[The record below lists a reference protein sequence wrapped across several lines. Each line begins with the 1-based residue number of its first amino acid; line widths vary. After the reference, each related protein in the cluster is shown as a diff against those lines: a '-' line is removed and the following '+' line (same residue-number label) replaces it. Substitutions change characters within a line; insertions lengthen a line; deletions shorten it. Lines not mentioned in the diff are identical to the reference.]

1 MAAPEDKGGRGG
13 KKGGNGGIGERPHI
27 SRDDIHRFSGIHGGT
42 GGVGGEGGDDG
53 GDGGAGQGPNI
64 STELLP
70 AEELASVPD
79 MAIDDFC
86 KEYGVRDTS
95 RDLLK
100 KDGFDTVGGRFG
112 GFQRRSEGYRPQVW
126 GDCAVEEGAETI
138 SGKGQ
143 KSVAQH
149 YT

>member
-1 MAAPEDKGGRGG
+1 MAAPEDKAGRGG

-95 RDLLK
+95 RDLLE
-100 KDGFDTVGGRFG
+100 KDGFDTVGGILEVSSEDLKAIG
-112 GFQRRSEGYRPQVW
+112 LKSGEIAQLRRALRQFLAKV
-126 GDCAVEEGAETI
+126 
-138 SGKGQ
+138 
-143 KSVAQH
+143 KSQ
-149 YT
+149 